1 METYKHATDVKTS
14 VNGDVF
20 KALVEESPVPHGLY
34 VGHNMVIA
42 VANEAMLKI
51 WGCDGSVIGKPYRD
65 ILSQPQLT
73 TYTPDEVYAS
83 GVSAKITEERVEMVV
98 KGHLQ
103 VFYFDFTYTPLK
115 DANGTVWGV
124 LHTATDV
131 TELVETRHKLAASE
145 LQTEFALD
153 AAQSGT
159 WEMDPHRYC
168 FKWDERSRQLLGA
181 NVSENVSFEEASAF
195 INPDDLDRVQKAIIY
210 ALDPYYGGKYSV
222 EFRTGDLEDG
232 SERWLL
238 GKGRAYFNSEGYA
251 YRFAGTIVDI
261 TVEVKVRQEREK
273 LLALVENSADAM
285 AVANLDAEVI
295 YINEACRQLLG
306 FKERTGLRVP
316 DFYPAD
322 EFEWV
327 RDNVWPAVAEHGSWA
342 GNLTLKHAATGEDI
356 PVIANFISI
365 NDPISGG
372 VIGRGATLRD
382 MRPEIEAQLE
392 QRKLLAL
399 IENTDD
405 LIAVAD
411 LNNNLFYINKAGQDL
426 LGATCKEP
434 IPYTDI
440 LSEEDKAVFA
450 TEVKD
455 VLDDW
460 GRWSGTLRYRHLLF
474 DETIVCFA
482 NIFVINDA
490 VTGKAVGIATV
501 ARDLRPELATQKALA
516 DSEQLFRDITT
527 AAPAALW
534 MTDVEGNITYVNQIW
549 ANWTGMPLEWHL
561 GNGWRQAIVPED
573 QERVKQIFD
582 HDFEL
587 RTLHECEFRIKDRYG
602 NERYVVC
609 TGNPQYDP
617 QLNFKGYIGALADI
631 TEQKHLQSQKDEFL
645 SIASHELKT
654 PITSMKAYLQILSKM
669 LEANGDQSFINF
681 AAKANRQVNKLTTLI
696 NDLLDVTKIQA
707 GKMVLNMVPVD
718 MNELVNSF
726 NEQHLLPEKHHIS
739 VEGSCDVMVEGDRPR
754 LEQVMENLIS
764 NAGKYSPDSD
774 RIVIKIEQLPSW
786 VKISVTDFGIGIP
799 QEKLSLVFDRFFR
812 VEKTSQQFSGLGLGL
827 FISHEIVKQHG
838 GEMGVTSKEGDGSTF
853 WFTLPAS

>member
-1 METYKHATDVKTS
+1 METFKHATDVKTS
-14 VNGDVF
+14 VSGDVF
-20 KALVEESPVPHGLY
+20 KALVEESPVPQSLY
-34 VGHNMVIA
+34 VGQNLVIA

-51 WGCDGSVIGKPYRD
+51 WGCDRSVIGKPYRN
-65 ILSQPQLT
+65 ILSQPQSSA
-73 TYTPDEVYAS
+73 YIPDEVYAS
-83 GVSAKITEERVEMVV
+83 GLSSKITEEQVEIAVS
-98 KGHLQ
+98 GHVQ
-103 VFYFDFTYTPLK
+103 IFYFDFTYTPLK
-115 DANGTVWGV
+115 NADGTVWGV
-124 LHTATDV
+124 LHTAADV

-159 WEMDPHRYC
+159 WEMDPHLYS
-168 FKWDERSRQLLGA
+168 FKWDERSRELLGA

-195 INPDDLDRVQKAIIY
+195 INPDDLDRVQKAIIF
-210 ALDPYYGGKYSV
+210 ALDPFYGGKYSV
-222 EFRTGDLEDG
+222 EFRTGDVEAG

-251 YRFAGTIVDI
+251 YRFAGTLVDI
-261 TVEVKVRQEREK
+261 TAEVKVRQEREK
-273 LLALVENSADAM
+273 LLVLVENSADAM

-295 YINEACRQLLG
+295 YINEACQHLLG
-306 FKERTGLRVP
+306 FKERAGLTVP
-316 DFYPAD
+316 DFYAAD

-327 RDNVWPAVAEHGSWA
+327 RDNVWPTVAELGSWA
-342 GNLTLKHAATGEDI
+342 GNLNLKHAATGEDI
-356 PVIANFISI
+356 PVSANFVSI

-382 MRPEIEAQLE
+382 LRPEIEAQLE

-411 LNNNLFYINKAGQDL
+411 LNNNLFYINKAGQEL
-426 LGATCKEP
+426 LGATCEEP

-440 LSEEDKAVFA
+440 LSDEDKDVFA
-450 TEVKD
+450 REVQD

-460 GRWSGTLRYRHLLF
+460 GRWSGKLRYRHSLF
-474 DETIVCFA
+474 NETILCFA

-501 ARDLRPELATQKALA
+501 ARDLRPELAAQKALA

-549 ANWTGMPLEWHL
+549 VGWTGMPLEWHL
-561 GNGWRQAIVPED
+561 GKGWLRAIVPED
-573 QERVKQIFD
+573 LERVQQEFE
-582 HDFEL
+582 HDF
-587 RTLHECEFRIKDRYG
+587 RVRAVHESQFRIKDRDG
-602 NERYVVC
+602 NVRYVVC

-617 QLNFKGYIGALADI
+617 EINFKGYIGALVDI
-631 TEQKHLQSQKDEFL
+631 TEQKHLQNQKDEFL

-669 LEANGDQSFINF
+669 LETNADQNFINF
-681 AAKANRQVNKLTTLI
+681 AAKANRQVNKLTSLI

-707 GKMVLNMVPVD
+707 GKMVLNLVPVD
-718 MNELVNSF
+718 INELVNSF
-726 NEQHLLPEKHHIS
+726 KEQHLLPEKHHIT
-739 VEGSCDVMVEGDRPR
+739 VEGNCDVMVEGDCHR

-774 RIVIKIEQLPSW
+774 RIVIKIEQLPSS

-838 GEMGVTSKEGDGSTF
+838 GEMGVTSKEGEGSTF
-853 WFTLPAS
+853 WFTLPAA